1 MAPHSLDTILV
12 QPTWPAALSDF
23 VTWCLMWDPKNRPNS
38 SQALAHE
45 YFRDAVDPLKRPKSS
60 SKLLSRKHSNIG
72 TLDSNKENSEPTPSL
87 STKSSSWFRR
97 SLIQREISAPAVT
110 QHAPPVQAAPQ
121 PIPLQSTPMDHT
133 NSLKPKP
140 NANKRATWTHGLSG
154 NGAPMLIL
162 PSIRPV
168 SPISDAVTAQ
178 AHKPQALDS
187 TSTKL
192 ASRHNNMDPNQM
204 DIESG
209 LAGHSGLASPTS
221 SHKESF
227 FSHLRKRARRFSGRY
242 PISPNDEMHS
252 NASSSHWQSNR
263 HSQVLSNL
271 PTLPNSNGH
280 AYAELD
286 KALNGA
292 RSSWEMP
299 LNGLSSP
306 PAANGKNS
314 YEQNLKRHH
323 STGSK
328 ARVTQN
334 PKVRKAQSKASNPNL
349 QYDTPNEADELLDE
363 ALVSARLASNQLD
376 WASDKKQVHNYLTP
390 DRNAPNQYL
399 ITPSASANGAGN
411 GATFGTYQTNGK
423 QVEVRYPTQTPHQST
438 WPTPP
443 YDESERE
450 ENWDSMHNW
459 ALSTLN
465 SVFTTANTLSPSS
478 QF

>member
-1 MAPHSLDTILV
+1 V

-45 YFRDAVDPLKRPKSS
+45 YFRDAVDPLRRPKSS
-60 SKLLSRKHSNIG
+60 SKLLSRKHSNVG
-72 TLDSNKENSEPTPSL
+72 TLESNKENTEPTPNLTS
-87 STKSSSWFRR
+87 KSSSWFRR
-97 SLIQREISAPAVT
+97 SMIQREISAPAVT

-121 PIPLQSTPMDHT
+121 PIPLQSQPMEPT
-133 NSLKPKP
+133 NTLKPRP

-168 SPISDAVTAQ
+168 SPLSDTVTAQ
-178 AHKPQALDS
+178 AQKPQVQES
-187 TSTKL
+187 TSSKFANGNKHL
-192 ASRHNNMDPNQM
+192 DPNQM
-204 DIESG
+204 DIETG
-209 LAGHSGLASPTS
+209 LAGQSGLASPTS
-221 SHKESF
+221 SQKESF

-242 PISPNDEMHS
+242 PMSPDDDVPS
-252 NASSSHWQSNR
+252 NASSSHWSTNR
-263 HSQVLSNL
+263 HSQVLSSITTG
-271 PTLPNSNGH
+271 PSNSGQ
-280 AYAELD
+280 AYSELD
-286 KALNGA
+286 KALNGP
-292 RSSWEMP
+292 RSSWELP
-299 LNGLSSP
+299 PIGVSAP
-306 PAANGKNS
+306 PAANGKTS

-328 ARVTQN
+328 ARSTVN
-334 PKVRKAQSKASNPNL
+334 PKVRRAQSKASNPNL

-363 ALVSARLASNQLD
+363 ALASARMAANQLDFASERKPVPSHLVPERGASNQ
-376 WASDKKQVHNYLTP
+376 YLMTP
-390 DRNAPNQYL
+390 A
-399 ITPSASANGAGN
+399 ASANGPAKGT
-411 GATFGTYQTNGK
+411 TFGTYQTNGK

-443 YDESERE
+443 YDQSERQE
-450 ENWDSMHNW
+450 DWDSMHTW

-465 SVFTTANTLSPSS
+465 SVFGNTNTNTLSTPA